1 MNKETRIT
9 AKLDDIPQVI
19 DRLCTMYDESVASLR
34 TALAHYLRNGE
45 RPDPVARAEGRFA

>member
-19 DRLCTMYDESVASLR
+19 DRLCEMYDESVASLR
-34 TALAHYLRNGE
+34 TALAHYLKSGE
-45 RPDPVARAEGRFA
+45 RPDAKARA